1 MSPLRRKNMASE
13 NTTADAVSPKL
24 YTTEEVSKHV
34 SKNDVWIIINNGVYD
49 LTSFLNTHPGG
60 EEILLEHAGR
70 DGTESFE
77 DIGHSSNARQMMEPL
92 KIGEIL
98 EEEKTKETAYESN
111 ATSEEDNSSGSWR
124 SWLIPI
130 ALGVLATLVYRFF
143 IKSY

>member
-1 MSPLRRKNMASE
+1 MASE

>member
-1 MSPLRRKNMASE
+1 MASE

-111 ATSEEDNSSGSWR
+111 ATSEEDNSSR
-124 SWLIPI
+124 CCIMM
-130 ALGVLATLVYRFF
+130 
-143 IKSY
+143 